1 MALWTFKQWPPAN
14 QNNCRRQLI
23 LALDFIAACMIAQVF
38 LDHRLAALVREFQS
52 SPVVRALSLIPDRVQ
67 LSLLFTAGMMLLL
80 AYRVTTGDRLRT
92 DRGMF
97 ILGCGVVAGFIAARL
112 KIIFG
117 RPPPEALLNEGAFGF
132 HFFNGGIGFDSFPS
146 SHAAIAA
153 GIAGALSA
161 IWPAHR
167 RLFLGLAAIVAASR
181 FVIGAHYLS
190 DVLLGCAVGLGIVV
204 LMQMLFSQCGIY
216 LGSQG
221 SSDQRSE

>member
-1 MALWTFKQWPPAN
+1 MAPWRLKQWFPAN
-14 QNNCRRQLI
+14 MHCRGELI
-23 LALDFIAACMIAQVF
+23 VALDFIAACMIAQLF
-38 LDHRLAALVREFQS
+38 LDHWLAVVVREFQS
-52 SPVVRALSLIPDRVQ
+52 STVVHTLTLIPDRVQ
-67 LSLLFTAGMMLLL
+67 LSLLFTAGMVLLL
-80 AYRVTTGDRLRT
+80 AYRVMSGDRLRT

-97 ILGCGVVAGFIAARL
+97 ILGCGVVAGFVAAKL

-117 RPPPEALLNEGAFGF
+117 RPPPEALLSDGAYSF

-167 RLFLGLAAIVAASR
+167 RIFFGLAVVVAASR
-181 FVIGAHYLS
+181 FIIGAHYLS
-190 DVLLGCAVGLGIVV
+190 DVLLGCAVGLAIVV
-204 LMQMLFSQCGIY
+204 LMQTLFSQCGIY

-221 SSDQRSE
+221 STEQ

>member
-1 MALWTFKQWPPAN
+1 MTPWRFKQWSPTN
-14 QNNCRRQLI
+14 RNNCRRQLI
-23 LALDFIAACMIAQVF
+23 LALDFIAACMIAQLF
-38 LDHRLAALVREFQS
+38 LDHWLAAFVREFQS
-52 SPVVRALSLIPDRVQ
+52 FPVIRALSLIPDRVQ
-67 LSLLFTAGMMLLL
+67 LSLLFTAGMILLL
-80 AYRVTTGDRLRT
+80 AYRVTSGDRLRT

-97 ILGCGVVAGFIAARL
+97 ILGCGVVAGFVAAKL

-117 RPPPEALLNEGAFGF
+117 RPPPEALLNEGADGF

-167 RLFLGLAAIVAASR
+167 RIFLGLAVTIAATR

-221 SSDQRSE
+221 STEQ

>member
-1 MALWTFKQWPPAN
+1 MTPWRFKQWFPAN
-14 QNNCRRQLI
+14 RMHCRRELI
-23 LALDFIAACMIAQVF
+23 VALDFIAACIIAQLF
-38 LDHRLAALVREFQS
+38 LDHWLAALVREFQS
-52 SPVVRALSLIPDRVQ
+52 SPVVHALSLVPDRVQ
-67 LSLLFTAGMMLLL
+67 LSLLFTVGMVLLL
-80 AYRVTTGDRLRT
+80 SYRVTSGDRLRT

-97 ILGCGVVAGFIAARL
+97 TLGCGVVAGFVAAKL
-112 KIIFG
+112 KIVFG
-117 RPPPEALLNEGAFGF
+117 RCPPEALLNEGAYGF

-153 GIAGALSA
+153 GLAGALSA

-167 RLFLGLAAIVAASR
+167 RLFLGLAVTIAASR
-181 FVIGAHYLS
+181 FIIGAHYLS

-221 SSDQRSE
+221 STEQ

>member
-1 MALWTFKQWPPAN
+1 MTHWRFKQWFPAN
-14 QNNCRRQLI
+14 KMYCRRELI
-23 LALDFIAACMIAQVF
+23 VALDFMAACMIAQLF
-38 LDHRLAALVREFQS
+38 LDHWLAALVREFQS
-52 SPVVRALSLIPDRVQ
+52 SPVVRALGLIPDRVQ
-67 LSLLFTAGMMLLL
+67 LSLLFTAGMILLL
-80 AYRVTTGDRLRT
+80 AYRVTSGDRLRT

-97 ILGCGVVAGFIAARL
+97 ILGCGVVAGFAAAKL

-117 RPPPEALLNEGAFGF
+117 GPPPEALPNEGASGF

-167 RLFLGLAAIVAASR
+167 HMFLGLAVMVAASR
-181 FVIGAHYLS
+181 FIIGAHYLS
-190 DVLLGCAVGLGIVV
+190 DVLLGCAVGLAIVV
-204 LMQMLFSQCGIY
+204 LIQTLFSQCGIY

-221 SSDQRSE
+221 ST

>member
-1 MALWTFKQWPPAN
+1 MIPWKFKQWLPAN
-14 QNNCRRQLI
+14 TMHCRRELI
-23 LALDFIAACMIAQVF
+23 AALDLIAACIIAQLF
-38 LDHRLAALVREFQS
+38 LDHWLAELVSQFHRSSMVQALRLL
-52 SPVVRALSLIPDRVQ
+52 PDRVQ
-67 LSLLFTAGMMLLL
+67 LSVLFTLGMMLLL
-80 AYRVTTGDRLRT
+80 AYRVTSGDRVRT

-97 ILGCGVVAGFIAARL
+97 ILGCGVVAGFAAAKL
-112 KIIFG
+112 KVIFG
-117 RPPPEALLNEGAFGF
+117 RSPPDVLLNDGAYGF

-153 GIAGALSA
+153 GLAGALSA

-167 RLFLGLAAIVAASR
+167 RLFLGLAVIVATSR

-221 SSDQRSE
+221 SAEQ

>member
-1 MALWTFKQWPPAN
+1 MTPWRFKQSFPAN
-14 QNNCRRQLI
+14 MHWRRELI
-23 LALDFIAACMIAQVF
+23 VALDLIAACIIAQLF
-38 LDHRLAALVREFQS
+38 LDHWLVALVREFQS
-52 SPVVRALSLIPDRVQ
+52 SPVVSALSLIPNRVQ
-67 LSLLFTAGMMLLL
+67 LSLLFTGMVLLL
-80 AYRVTTGDRLRT
+80 AYRVTSGDRLRT

-97 ILGCGVVAGFIAARL
+97 ILGCGVVAGFVAAKL

-117 RPPPEALLNEGAFGF
+117 RPPPEALLNEGGYGF

-153 GIAGALSA
+153 GLAGALSA

-167 RLFLGLAAIVAASR
+167 RLFLGLAVIVAASR

-204 LMQMLFSQCGIY
+204 LMQMLFSECGIY

-221 SSDQRSE
+221 SAEQ

>member
-1 MALWTFKQWPPAN
+1 MSPSRFKQWFPAN
-14 QNNCRRQLI
+14 RMHRRRELI
-23 LALDFIAACMIAQVF
+23 VALDFIAACMIAQLF
-38 LDHRLAALVREFQS
+38 FDHWLAALVREFQS
-52 SPVVRALSLIPDRVQ
+52 SPVIRALSLIPDRVQ
-67 LSLLFTAGMMLLL
+67 LSLLFTAGMILLL
-80 AYRVTTGDRLRT
+80 AYRVTSGDRLRT
-92 DRGMF
+92 DLF
-97 ILGCGVVAGFIAARL
+97 ILGCGVVAGFVAAKL

-117 RPPPEALLNEGAFGF
+117 RPPPEALLNEGASGF

-146 SHAAIAA
+146 SHAAIAV

-167 RLFLGLAAIVAASR
+167 RIFLGLAVTIAATR

-221 SSDQRSE
+221 STEQ

>member
-1 MALWTFKQWPPAN
+1 
-14 QNNCRRQLI
+14 
-23 LALDFIAACMIAQVF
+23 MI
-38 LDHRLAALVREFQS
+38 
-52 SPVVRALSLIPDRVQ
+52 
-67 LSLLFTAGMMLLL
+67 LLL
-80 AYRVTTGDRLRT
+80 AYRVTSGDRLRT

-97 ILGCGVVAGFIAARL
+97 ILGCGVVAGFAAAKL

-117 RPPPEALLNEGAFGF
+117 RPPPEALLNEGASGF

-167 RLFLGLAAIVAASR
+167 RIFLGLAVTIAATR

-221 SSDQRSE
+221 STEQ

>member
-1 MALWTFKQWPPAN
+1 
-14 QNNCRRQLI
+14 
-23 LALDFIAACMIAQVF
+23 
-38 LDHRLAALVREFQS
+38 VREFQS
-52 SPVVRALSLIPDRVQ
+52 SPAVHALSLVPDRVQ
-67 LSLLFTAGMMLLL
+67 LSLLFTAGMMLLI
-80 AYRVTTGDRLRT
+80 AYRVTSGDRLRT

-97 ILGCGVVAGFIAARL
+97 ILGCGVVAGFVAAKL

-117 RPPPEALLNEGAFGF
+117 RPPPEALLNEGADGF

-167 RLFLGLAAIVAASR
+167 RIFLGLAVIVAASR
-181 FVIGAHYLS
+181 FIIGAHYLS
-190 DVLLGCAVGLGIVV
+190 DVLLGCAVGLAIVV
-204 LMQMLFSQCGIY
+204 LIQTLFFQCGIY

-221 SSDQRSE
+221 STEQ